1 MNFILRQ
8 MSHIRYMIPLI
19 IEGNMRGIKSTIYW
33 QSCGKYNSPHIYK
46 DVLREFSKT
55 FSFNLIN
62 SDSGNLDGITFNV
75 EGDGFERFEIEKL
88 VILTNMTDFHIRHKM
103 YWDKIDHCI
112 FPSKYFASLAGKEFD
127 PKSLFLGSPKYDIN
141 LQKDKIL
148 KKYNLD
154 KFSKYVFMP
163 LPRYRDYRKM
173 DINNLCSLIQ
183 NMGYKIITK
192 TRGKDNCTANSDL
205 HLVDFSW
212 YPHDSMELMSISD
225 FVVNFDSTS
234 IKECIKLRKKV
245 LNFNIK
251 PFAQLLPVFYESN
264 CVLNIKEDFDND
276 FKNKDRIKK
285 LLDTKPNF
293 NYCIDK
299 YLFNGNSSQKILNHF
314 L

>member
-19 IEGNMRGIKSTIYW
+19 INGNSRGIKSTLYW
-33 QSCGKYNSPHIYK
+33 QSCGKYNSPHAYK
-46 DVLREFSKT
+46 DVLKKLSKN
-55 FSFNLIN
+55 FSFTLIN
-62 SDSGNLDGITFNV
+62 SDSGSLDGITFNV
-75 EGDGFERFEIEKL
+75 EGDGFEKFEIEKL

-112 FPSKYFASLAGKEFD
+112 FPSKYFASLAGKESD

-154 KFSKYVFMP
+154 KSFKYVFMP

-212 YPHDSMELMSISD
+212 YPHDSMELISICD

-234 IKECIKLRKKV
+234 IKECIKLKKKV

-251 PFAQLLPVFYESN
+251 PFAQLLPEFYKSKS
-264 CVLNIKEDFDND
+264 VINIKRNFDSNN
-276 FKNKDRIKK
+276 KNEIRIKK
-285 LLDTKPNF
+285 LLDRSPDF
-293 NYCIDK
+293 DYYIDK
-299 YLFNGNSSQKILNHF
+299 YLFSGNSSRKILNYF